1 VAKGEK
7 GGSIVNT
14 TTLTGKL
21 VCLKALEMDKHATAI
36 ERWMQDSE
44 YSRLLNSEPAMVWPS
59 KQIQEW
65 MEKEFNPDTIFFG
78 IHCLDD
84 DRLIGDTALG
94 GFNWTAGNAWVGIGL
109 GERDYWGKG
118 YGTDAMRLVLRFAF
132 RELNLNRVTLD
143 VFEYNP
149 RAIRSYENAGFK
161 HEGRGRAW
169 LNREG
174 QRWDMVYMG
183 ILRREWEALQKEE

>member
-7 GGSIVNT
+7 GGGIVNT
-14 TTLTGKL
+14 STLTGKL
-21 VCLKALEMDKHATAI
+21 VCLKALEMDKHTAAM

-44 YSRLLNSEPAMVWPS
+44 YSRLLNSEPAMVWSS

-109 GERDYWGKG
+109 GERDFWGKG

-149 RAIRSYENAGFK
+149 RAIHSYENAGFK

>member
-1 VAKGEK
+1 
-7 GGSIVNT
+7 VNT
-14 TTLTGKL
+14 STLTGKM
-21 VCLKALEMDKHATAI
+21 VCLKALETDKHALAL

-44 YSRLLNSEPAMVWPS
+44 YSRLLNSEPAVVWPA

-65 MEKEFNPDTIFFG
+65 MDKEFNPDTIFFS
-78 IHCLDD
+78 IHSLED

-94 GFNWTAGNAWVGIGL
+94 GFDWPAGNAWVGIGL
-109 GERDYWGKG
+109 GDREFWGKG
-118 YGTDAMRLVLRFAF
+118 YGTDAMRLVLHFAF
-132 RELNLNRVTLD
+132 MELNLNRVTLD

-174 QRWDMVYMG
+174 RRWDMVYMG
-183 ILRREWEALQKEE
+183 ILRHEWEELQKEE